1 MADFARWVEAGAP
14 AFGWKPGRFLAAYS
28 LNRKEADQI
37 ALDML
42 PVGPAVQ
49 VFMEKRP
56 EWEGEPSALL
66 AALTAWAGEATKARS
81 WPKAAHIL
89 SGQFKRLAPNLR
101 RQGIEVQ
108 TGLRGEDGRRRI
120 RLTSEAAK
128 QRQQRQ
134 ECQDP
139 QHGADSH

>member
-66 AALTAWAGEATKARS
+66 A
-81 WPKAAHIL
+81 
-89 SGQFKRLAPNLR
+89 GQLANDAVVLC
-101 RQGIEVQ
+101 QKQTQSVQ
-108 TGLRGEDGRRRI
+108 RGR
-120 RLTSEAAK
+120 AVK
-128 QRQQRQ
+128 V
-134 ECQDP
+134 
-139 QHGADSH
+139 